1 MTFDE
6 RLHRARYA
14 VLTSYEDAPEDIDE
28 HDAAAVRRAG
38 DELAGTSPTFAA
50 LWAACN
56 IEQDEVED
64 DETVGD
70 VVMHR
75 LLDVVESAQIAA
87 RRVDMVI
94 DEQDEDHE

>member
-14 VLTSYEDAPEDIDE
+14 VLTSFEDAPEDIDE
-28 HDAAAVRRAG
+28 QDAAAVRRAG

-50 LWAACN
+50 LWAACD

-64 DETVGD
+64 DEAVGE

-75 LLDVVESAQIAA
+75 LLDVGESPQIAV
-87 RRVDMVI
+87 RRVT

>member
-1 MTFDE
+1 MTFGE
-6 RLHRARYA
+6 RLHRARSA

-28 HDAAAVRRAG
+28 HDAAGVRRAG

-50 LWAACN
+50 LWAACDL
-56 IEQDEVED
+56 EQDEVED

-75 LLDVVESAQIAA
+75 LLDVVESAQIAV
-87 RRVDMVI
+87 RRVT

>member
-50 LWAACN
+50 LWAACDL
-56 IEQDEVED
+56 EQDEVED
-64 DETVGD
+64 DETVGT

-75 LLDVVESAQIAA
+75 LLDVVESAQIAV

-94 DEQDEDHE
+94 DEQNEDHE

>member
-1 MTFDE
+1 MTIDE
-6 RLHRARYA
+6 KLHRARYA
-14 VLTSYEDAPEDIDE
+14 VLTSYEDAPENIDE

-50 LWAACN
+50 LWAACD
-56 IEQDEVED
+56 IEQNEVED
-64 DETVGD
+64 DETVAE

-75 LLDVVESAQIAA
+75 LLDVVESAQIAV
-87 RRVDMVI
+87 RRVDMVM

>member
-56 IEQDEVED
+56 IEQDEIED
-64 DETVGD
+64 DETVGE

-75 LLDVVESAQIAA
+75 LLDVVESAQIAV
-87 RRVDMVI
+87 RRVT

>member
-28 HDAAAVRRAG
+28 HDAAAVQIAG
-38 DELAGTSPTFAA
+38 NELAGTSPTFAA
-50 LWAACN
+50 LWAACDL
-56 IEQDEVED
+56 EQDEVED

-75 LLDVVESAQIAA
+75 LLDVVESAQIAV
-87 RRVDMVI
+87 RRVT
-94 DEQDEDHE
+94 DEQDDDHE

>member
-38 DELAGTSPTFAA
+38 DELARTSPTFAA
-50 LWAACN
+50 LWAACDL
-56 IEQDEVED
+56 EQDEVED

-75 LLDVVESAQIAA
+75 LLDVVESAQIAV
-87 RRVDMVI
+87 RRVT

>member
-50 LWAACN
+50 LWAACDL
-56 IEQDEVED
+56 EQDEVED

-75 LLDVVESAQIAA
+75 LLDVVESAQIAV
-87 RRVDMVI
+87 RRVT